1 MNLDFRK
8 LGFNDQIRALN
19 NLYRIEHKSNGYL
32 AYLIANEKYDVY
44 TWFSFSKAVEG
55 AEYWFNLK
63 DEVNEK
69 V

>member
-44 TWFSFSKAVEG
+44 SWFSFSSTTEG
-55 AEYWFNLK
+55 SDYWLNLK
-63 DEVNEK
+63 EKVNEE